1 MATDRL
7 KRVNE
12 LLRRELGRVFEQL
25 VNPEASSLV
34 TVTDVKVAPDLRDA
48 LVFVSVYGTEED
60 GEALLSLLAKRRV
73 PIQREIARNVVLKYT
88 PRLRFKLDQSAAQAD
103 RVMAILEDLQLD
115 EHDDEAEDP
124 AAAPDNLPR

>member
-1 MATDRL
+1 VATDRL